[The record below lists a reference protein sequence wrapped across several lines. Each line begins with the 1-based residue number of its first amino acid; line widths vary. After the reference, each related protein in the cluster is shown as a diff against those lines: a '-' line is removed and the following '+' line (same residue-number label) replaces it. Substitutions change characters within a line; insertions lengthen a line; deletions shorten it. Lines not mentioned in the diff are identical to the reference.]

1 MFVFN
6 IITSKNDE
14 NNWAVFRRNE
24 MVILSFLLRVEIMC
38 FNVYIPLSAPTA
50 PKFKDFPSII
60 LASHSISPKRFR
72 LDPIPAFVKGE
83 S

>member
-1 MFVFN
+1 MVTDSVFQIRGLYHN
-6 IITSKNDE
+6 
-14 NNWAVFRRNE
+14 AH
-24 MVILSFLLRVEIMC
+24 
-38 FNVYIPLSAPTA
+38 IPLSAPTA
-50 PKFKDFPSII
+50 PKFKDFPSIM